1 MGALNR
7 DVMLRMA
14 GAVAMAAA
22 LSCPVLAAEPEEA
35 QAPQAVESTDDDRP
49 GLLKRTIHG
58 FLSDGEPG
66 GDGKG
71 LHFGPLAPRFEVV
84 SPGAGP
90 APMLHFWAPD
100 LGSTGLDL
108 HASGSYSIYKYQYY
122 DAQFGLVPH
131 QDARLPRLARGTNGL
146 FTLDALQRT
155 AAVSGFQ
162 IWASGRYRDYPRE
175 DFYGVGIDT
184 PRDARSD
191 YRLKDALYEGLVR
204 YGRGRF
210 SVMAR
215 AGVMQ
220 TSILSGDDPDLPDT
234 LITNDEQTAPGLLRT
249 PDFFMASGGLWLELR
264 DQPENAHRGA
274 SLGIAVS
281 RFDDRGG
288 RAYQWTRFA
297 VDAREYLPLG
307 SDRHVLA
314 FRQVASFDRPDDG
327 AEVPFYMQ
335 TTLGGS
341 LFLPGYGSFRFRDDK
356 ALWLVG
362 EYRFE
367 VHPKVELAL
376 LYDAGS
382 VFPTLDAFEAR
393 DMRRSYGVGLRLKSP
408 QKVKLRLDVWH
419 SDESTQVRL
428 KLGPSF

>member
-1 MGALNR
+1 MGAFNR
-7 DVMLRMA
+7 DVTWRLA
-14 GAVAMAAA
+14 GAVAMATI
-22 LSCPVLAAEPEEA
+22 LSWPVRAAETKEEGEA
-35 QAPQAVESTDDDRP
+35 GIEAIEADHP
-49 GLLKRTIHG
+49 GFLKRTVDR

-71 LHFGPLAPRFEVV
+71 LHLGPLAPRFEVV

-100 LGSTGLDL
+100 IGHTGLDL
-108 HASGSYSIYKYQYY
+108 HASGSYSVYKYQYY

-131 QDARLPRLARGTNGL
+131 EDARLPRMARGTNGL

-155 AAVSGFQ
+155 AAVPGFQ

-175 DFYGVGIDT
+175 DFYGVGLDT
-184 PRDARSD
+184 ARDARSD
-191 YRLKDALYEGLVR
+191 YRLKDSFYEGLVR
-204 YGRGRF
+204 YGRGPLSF
-210 SVMAR
+210 LGR
-215 AGVMQ
+215 AGVLQ

-234 LITNDEQTAPGLLRT
+234 LAVDDENSAPGLLRA
-249 PDFFMASGGLWLELR
+249 PDFFVASGGLWLELR
-264 DQPENAHRGA
+264 DQPGNPHRGA
-274 SLGIAVS
+274 SLGLAVS

-288 RAYQWTRFA
+288 RAFQWTRVA
-297 VDAREYLPLG
+297 VDAREYIPLG

-314 FRQVASFDRPDDG
+314 FRQVASLDDPDEG
-327 AEVPFYMQ
+327 AQVPFYLQ

-341 LFLPGYGSFRFRDDK
+341 LFLPGYGSFRFRDDN
-356 ALWLVG
+356 AFLLVG

-408 QKVKLRLDVWH
+408 QKVKVRLDVWH